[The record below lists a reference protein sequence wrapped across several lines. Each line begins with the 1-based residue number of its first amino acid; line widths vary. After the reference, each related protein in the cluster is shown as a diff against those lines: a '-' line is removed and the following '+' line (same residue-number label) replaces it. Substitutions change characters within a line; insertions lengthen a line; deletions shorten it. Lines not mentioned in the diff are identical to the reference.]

1 MSCQSHV
8 NRNIVSIAAD
18 VATDN
23 DAAVEVLNLH
33 GNCIRSM
40 DGLQRFTN
48 LKELSLSSNW
58 INCPSFAALRG
69 LVHLTVLNLSANR
82 ITTTIGFPVLPSLCE
97 LSLAY
102 NSLTVLDGL
111 LDPLKFPALEIL
123 DLRDNQI
130 ADVSA
135 LSPLFYLQTMR
146 ALRLQSI
153 SKSQSNPVCA
163 AEGYPS
169 MLLDRMSTLE
179 TLDGEHVS
187 VLKELAALVMPKYT
201 SVARTF
207 RQPPTLESAP
217 PTPRRRQ
224 SIEPD
229 WTVLDARLRLLEAHQ
244 THEEPFMDDIDSQIH
259 QATSSLRSMHKQTLE
274 TRVPPPPMSVFVET
288 KQRRGYHVHTP
299 PPHERDSDDGDVIL
313 ETDPS
318 VLAAPAETC
327 HVEHVTMTTDTSSQC
342 DVITTLTRGVQCD
355 DETERVLRREL
366 KAAIDRAKRAESKAV
381 ELTVD
386 KANTSMDHDS
396 LSKELAQVR
405 HTVATL
411 KQQAAADRDKLTV
424 QMNECDQTKALLDES
439 ERRVESLQMQMKLKD
454 DKCKNECKRALME
467 VEHEAEVRAREAAAT
482 AQAKHDES
490 ASQIRQIKADMQEL
504 KYTLEDA
511 YAKYAAKEKEVS
523 TLRHDAFLKGSALDS
538 VAYQHKEELGR
549 REKAY
554 KAQEELVQRQFKLTL
569 HEVEMEFRHKQS
581 ESILKLKQLT
591 QAFHGAAAEAKQWE
605 GKYRAGLQAEAALNA
620 RVQELLSQLQ
630 GVDKRLVHLQE
641 SCHRSIQ
648 EYQATIEELE
658 AALEAEKTHAAALE
672 DEVANASEA
681 AKAVEALER
690 QLADVT
696 ATLQVKNIM
705 LDDQAQQIMAL
716 RREGDD
722 HRHNEADLREQL
734 RDVELALDESLA
746 RQHDMERDVRRV
758 EANVDKLDQWDG
770 LQDELEAKVR
780 ALEYIDKEM
789 LRMRKTIAK
798 QEELS
803 QARVQAMQDEH
814 DSAIKSLQASI
825 QQLRH
830 DVSQW
835 EAKCSAMEGRGRS
848 LLEQNRQLQRSVR
861 DHQLRVHTTEN
872 EMKVLLQQVE
882 APICY

>member
-1 MSCQSHV
+1 
-8 NRNIVSIAAD
+8 
-18 VATDN
+18 
-23 DAAVEVLNLH
+23 
-33 GNCIRSM
+33 
-40 DGLQRFTN
+40 
-48 LKELSLSSNW
+48 
-58 INCPSFAALRG
+58 
-69 LVHLTVLNLSANR
+69 
-82 ITTTIGFPVLPSLCE
+82 
-97 LSLAY
+97 
-102 NSLTVLDGL
+102 
-111 LDPLKFPALEIL
+111 
-123 DLRDNQI
+123 
-130 ADVSA
+130 
-135 LSPLFYLQTMR
+135 MR

-454 DKCKNECKRALME
+454 DKCK
-467 VEHEAEVRAREAAAT
+467 
-482 AQAKHDES
+482 
-490 ASQIRQIKADMQEL
+490 
-504 KYTLEDA
+504 
-511 YAKYAAKEKEVS
+511 VS

-591 QAFHGAAAEAKQWE
+591 QAFHVTAEAKQWE

-803 QARVQAMQDEH
+803 QARH

>member
-1 MSCQSHV
+1 
-8 NRNIVSIAAD
+8 
-18 VATDN
+18 
-23 DAAVEVLNLH
+23 
-33 GNCIRSM
+33 
-40 DGLQRFTN
+40 
-48 LKELSLSSNW
+48 
-58 INCPSFAALRG
+58 
-69 LVHLTVLNLSANR
+69 
-82 ITTTIGFPVLPSLCE
+82 
-97 LSLAY
+97 
-102 NSLTVLDGL
+102 
-111 LDPLKFPALEIL
+111 
-123 DLRDNQI
+123 
-130 ADVSA
+130 
-135 LSPLFYLQTMR
+135 
-146 ALRLQSI
+146 
-153 SKSQSNPVCA
+153 
-163 AEGYPS
+163 

-187 VLKELAALVMPKYT
+187 VLKELAELVMPKYT

-207 RQPPTLESAP
+207 RQPPIESAP
-217 PTPRRRQ
+217 PTPRRRP

-244 THEEPFMDDIDSQIH
+244 AHEEPFMDDIDSQIH

-274 TRVPPPPMSVFVET
+274 TRVPPPPPMSVFVET

-299 PPHERDSDDGDVIL
+299 PPLERDSDDGDVIL
-313 ETDPS
+313 VTDPP
-318 VLAAPAETC
+318 VLTAPAETC

-366 KAAIDRAKRAESKAV
+366 EAAIDRAKRAESKAV

-454 DKCKNECKRALME
+454 DKCK
-467 VEHEAEVRAREAAAT
+467 
-482 AQAKHDES
+482 
-490 ASQIRQIKADMQEL
+490 
-504 KYTLEDA
+504 
-511 YAKYAAKEKEVS
+511 VS

-549 REKAY
+549 REKEY
-554 KAQEELVQRQFKLTL
+554 KAQEVLVQRQFKLTL

-591 QAFHGAAAEAKQWE
+591 QAFH
-605 GKYRAGLQAEAALNA
+605 
-620 RVQELLSQLQ
+620 LQ

-648 EYQATIEELE
+648 EHQATIEELE

-672 DEVANASEA
+672 DEVANAGEA

-746 RQHDMERDVRRV
+746 RQHDMERD
-758 EANVDKLDQWDG
+758 
-770 LQDELEAKVR
+770 DELEAKVR

-803 QARVQAMQDEH
+803 QDRH
-814 DSAIKSLQASI
+814 DSAVKSLQASI

-882 APICY
+882 TPICY

>member
-1 MSCQSHV
+1 
-8 NRNIVSIAAD
+8 
-18 VATDN
+18 
-23 DAAVEVLNLH
+23 
-33 GNCIRSM
+33 
-40 DGLQRFTN
+40 
-48 LKELSLSSNW
+48 
-58 INCPSFAALRG
+58 
-69 LVHLTVLNLSANR
+69 
-82 ITTTIGFPVLPSLCE
+82 
-97 LSLAY
+97 
-102 NSLTVLDGL
+102 
-111 LDPLKFPALEIL
+111 
-123 DLRDNQI
+123 
-130 ADVSA
+130 
-135 LSPLFYLQTMR
+135 MR
-146 ALRLQSI
+146 VLRLQSI
-153 SKSQSNPVCA
+153 SKGQSNPVCA

-201 SVARTF
+201 SVARMF

-229 WTVLDARLRLLEAHQ
+229 WTLLDARLRLVEAHQ

-274 TRVPPPPMSVFVET
+274 TRVPPPMSVFVET

-299 PPHERDSDDGDVIL
+299 PPLERDSDDVIL
-313 ETDPS
+313 ETDPP

-366 KAAIDRAKRAESKAV
+366 EAAIDRAKRAESKAV

-454 DKCKNECKRALME
+454 DKCK
-467 VEHEAEVRAREAAAT
+467 
-482 AQAKHDES
+482 
-490 ASQIRQIKADMQEL
+490 
-504 KYTLEDA
+504 
-511 YAKYAAKEKEVS
+511 VS

-591 QAFHGAAAEAKQWE
+591 QAFH
-605 GKYRAGLQAEAALNA
+605 
-620 RVQELLSQLQ
+620 LQ

-648 EYQATIEELE
+648 EHQATIEELE

-672 DEVANASEA
+672 DEVADAGEA

-803 QARVQAMQDEH
+803 QARH
-814 DSAIKSLQASI
+814 DSAVKSLQASI

>member
-511 YAKYAAKEKEVS
+511 YAKYAAKEKEVGV
-523 TLRHDAFLKGSALDS
+523 DAATRCVLERVGLGQCRISAQGRAGTAGKS
-538 VAYQHKEELGR
+538 VQGAGR
-549 REKAY
+549 A
-554 KAQEELVQRQFKLTL
+554 
-569 HEVEMEFRHKQS
+569 
-581 ESILKLKQLT
+581 
-591 QAFHGAAAEAKQWE
+591 GAAAVQTDTARSGDGVSPQAIRVDLEAQATHAGVSRSSSGSQTVGRE
-605 GKYRAGLQAEAALNA
+605 IPSRASGRSSLERSRPGTLVPAARSGQAPRSPSRVVPPQHSRVSGHDRRAGSGA
-620 RVQELLSQLQ
+620 RS
-630 GVDKRLVHLQE
+630 
-641 SCHRSIQ
+641 
-648 EYQATIEELE
+648 
-658 AALEAEKTHAAALE
+658 
-672 DEVANASEA
+672 
-681 AKAVEALER
+681 
-690 QLADVT
+690 
-696 ATLQVKNIM
+696 
-705 LDDQAQQIMAL
+705 
-716 RREGDD
+716 
-722 HRHNEADLREQL
+722 
-734 RDVELALDESLA
+734 
-746 RQHDMERDVRRV
+746 
-758 EANVDKLDQWDG
+758 
-770 LQDELEAKVR
+770 
-780 ALEYIDKEM
+780 
-789 LRMRKTIAK
+789 
-798 QEELS
+798 
-803 QARVQAMQDEH
+803 
-814 DSAIKSLQASI
+814 
-825 QQLRH
+825 
-830 DVSQW
+830 
-835 EAKCSAMEGRGRS
+835 
-848 LLEQNRQLQRSVR
+848 
-861 DHQLRVHTTEN
+861 
-872 EMKVLLQQVE
+872 
-882 APICY
+882 